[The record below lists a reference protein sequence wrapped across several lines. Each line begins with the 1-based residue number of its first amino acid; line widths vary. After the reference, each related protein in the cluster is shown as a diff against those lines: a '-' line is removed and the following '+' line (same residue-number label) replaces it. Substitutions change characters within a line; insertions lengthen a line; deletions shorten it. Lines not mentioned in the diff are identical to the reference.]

1 MKKTFKFFSV
11 FAFLIGIFLSSE
23 IVLGQV
29 LQEKN
34 LDRPYEVRTTNFAG
48 FPELLNIPTTQIHL
62 FAFRAATGTW
72 EAIPFQ
78 IDEMDG
84 DVKPNYFVT
93 HNGLIDGVD
102 ELSYLVKDA
111 GDKVTL
117 GNWIDDEES
126 KTYFRYE
133 IEIYDTTVANR
144 GKVAWIYIYRSSTL
158 KPNNFAPYMD
168 YDATADF
175 VKSLF
180 YEVGFNSKGIMDY
193 FSVTTQGGG
202 TGVDILDR
210 QKYYLEGIFPPN
222 LEFTVTENKF
232 ITTRVMAVK
241 GPVRVIRRS
250 LNDLK
255 IMYDQPPFK
264 KDQPMT
270 SKFYPNFLQ
279 YSSGGIE
286 FIQNYGVGL
295 IRQTWDL
302 SENAIGMKFHNTNNR
317 EVPIDGV
324 PDRAIQDT
332 LEHNVLNWMMAT
344 GTQGTI
350 LAVNDVEFIGA
361 SQRLFYFDDA
371 TVQKDTT
378 KFTGD
383 MKSYGEMG
391 IQITGYRIADTL
403 TYKSN
408 IFFLPGNQDASL
420 GDKILNDFATP
431 VTEALSKQNFLTN
444 VKSKEL
450 NGRPKAF
457 VLGQNFPNPFN
468 PETVID
474 FQVPRAAFVKI
485 RILNILGQNIRTLVS
500 QNFEAGRYQF
510 TWNGK
515 NDFGQKVGSGIYFY
529 LMESEDF
536 RDLKKMI
543 LAD

>member
-1 MKKTFKFFSV
+1 MSREIKGLSIYFL
-11 FAFLIGIFLSSE
+11 LIGLFLSNGL
-23 IVLGQV
+23 VLSQV
-29 LQEKN
+29 LQEKT
-34 LDRPYEVRTTNFAG
+34 LDRPYEVRSTNFAA
-48 FPELLNIPTTQIHL
+48 FPELLNLPTSHIHL
-62 FAFRAATGTW
+62 FAFRAATGKW
-72 EAIPFQ
+72 EPIPFQ

-84 DVKPNYFVT
+84 DVQPNYFAT
-93 HNGLIDGVD
+93 HNGLTDGVD

-133 IEIYDTTVANR
+133 IELYDSTDANR
-144 GKVAWIYIYRSSTL
+144 AKVAWIYIYRSSTI
-158 KPNNFAPYMD
+158 KPNNFDPYMD
-168 YDATADF
+168 YDVTADF

-202 TGVDILDR
+202 TGVDLLDR

-222 LEFTVTENKF
+222 LDYNVTEEKF
-232 ITTRVMAVK
+232 ITTSIMSTK

-255 IMYDQPPFK
+255 IMDDQPPFK

-286 FIQNYGVGL
+286 FIQNWGVGL
-295 IRQTWDL
+295 VRQTWDL
-302 SENAIGMKFHNTNNR
+302 SENAIGMKFHNMYNR
-317 EVPIDGV
+317 DVLIDGV
-324 PDRAIQDT
+324 PDKAIQDT

-344 GTQGTI
+344 GPQGTV

-361 SQRLFYFDDA
+361 SQRLYYRDNSTIDP
-371 TVQKDTT
+371 KSPD
-378 KFTGD
+378 TGD
-383 MKSYGEMG
+383 KKSYGEMG

-444 VKSKEL
+444 VKSEEP
-450 NGRPKAF
+450 NTRPKTFA
-457 VLGQNFPNPFN
+457 LGQNFPNPFN
-468 PETVID
+468 PETTID
-474 FQVPRAAFVKI
+474 FQVPRAAFVRI
-485 RILNILGQNIRTLVS
+485 RILNILGQNIKTLVS
-500 QNFEAGRYQF
+500 QNFEPGHYHF
-510 TWNGK
+510 SWNGK
-515 NDFGQKVGSGIYFY
+515 NDSGQKVGSGIYFY
-529 LMESEDF
+529 LMESENF

>member
-1 MKKTFKFFSV
+1 MTKKINS
-11 FAFLIGIFLSSE
+11 LSICLLLLGLFLSSGL
-23 IVLGQV
+23 VFGQL
-29 LQEKN
+29 LQEKT
-34 LDRPYEVRTTNFAG
+34 LDRPYEVRTSNFAG
-48 FPELLNIPTTQIHL
+48 YPDLLNIPKSQIHL
-62 FAFRAATGTW
+62 FAFRAATAKW
-72 EAIPFQ
+72 EPIPFQ

-84 DVKPNYFVT
+84 EVQPNYFAT

-144 GKVAWIYIYRSSTL
+144 AKVAWVYIYRSSTL
-158 KPNNFAPYMD
+158 KANNFSNYME
-168 YDATADF
+168 YDDSASK

-180 YEVGFNSKGIMDY
+180 YEVGFNSKGIMDL
-193 FSVTTQGGG
+193 FSVTAQGGG
-202 TGVDILDR
+202 TGADLLDR

-222 LEFTVTENKF
+222 LEYNVTEEKF
-232 ITTRVMAVK
+232 ITMKVMFVK
-241 GPVRVIRRS
+241 GPVRIIRRS

-255 IMYDQPPFK
+255 ILDDQPPFK

-286 FIQNYGVGL
+286 FIQNYGIGL
-295 IRQTWDL
+295 IRQTWDF
-302 SENAIGMKFHNTNNR
+302 SENAIGMKFYNMNNR
-317 EVPIDGV
+317 DVLIDGV
-324 PDRAIQDT
+324 PDKAIQDT
-332 LEHNVLNWMMAT
+332 LEHDVLNWMMVT
-344 GTQGTI
+344 GSQGTV
-350 LAVNDVEFIGA
+350 LAVNDVKFIGA
-361 SQRLFYFDDA
+361 SQRLYYRDNS
-371 TVQKDTT
+371 TVDPKSPD
-378 KFTGD
+378 TGD
-383 MKSYGEMG
+383 KKSYGEMG

-408 IFFLPGNQDASL
+408 IFFLPGKQDPSL
-420 GDKILNDFATP
+420 GDKILKDFATP

-444 VKSKEL
+444 VKSEEP
-450 NGRPKAF
+450 NGHPKAF
-457 VLGQNFPNPFN
+457 ILGQNFPNPFN
-468 PETVID
+468 PETIID
-474 FQVPRAAFVKI
+474 FQVPKAAFVKI
-485 RILNILGQNIRTLVS
+485 RILNILGQNIKTLVS

-510 TWNGK
+510 TWNGT
-515 NDFGQKVGSGIYFY
+515 NHLGQKVGSGIYFY
-529 LMESEDF
+529 LMESENF